1 MTDIREGLL
10 MIDALFVV
18 SVAIN
23 VLLIVLWPK
32 EIAEIVPA
40 EDMVFEE
47 SKPVSVPKPFRARK
61 AFREVKRQFED
72 AHDPRRV
79 SMKQVER
86 FVQKA
91 KEKRDDR

>member
-1 MTDIREGLL
+1 

-23 VLLIVLWPK
+23 VLLIALWPK
-32 EIAEIVPA
+32 EPAEIVPA
-40 EDMVFEE
+40 EDMVLEE

-72 AHDPRRV
+72 AHDPRKI
-79 SMKQVER
+79 SMKRVEML
-86 FVQKA
+86 VQNA
-91 KEKRDDR
+91 KERKRDDR

>member
-1 MTDIREGLL
+1 

-23 VLLIVLWPK
+23 VLLIALWPK
-32 EIAEIVPA
+32 EIGEIVPV
-40 EDMVFEE
+40 EDVVLGE
-47 SKPVSVPKPFRARK
+47 SKPVSVSKPFRARK

-72 AHDPRRV
+72 AHDPRRI
-79 SMKQVER
+79 SLKRVER
-86 FVQKA
+86 FAQKA

>member
-1 MTDIREGLL
+1 M

-18 SVAIN
+18 SIAIN

-32 EIAEIVPA
+32 ETAKIVPA
-40 EDMVFEE
+40 EDMVLEA
-47 SKPVSVPKPFRARK
+47 SKPVSIPKPFRARK

-72 AHDPRRV
+72 AHDPRRI
-79 SMKQVER
+79 SMRQVER